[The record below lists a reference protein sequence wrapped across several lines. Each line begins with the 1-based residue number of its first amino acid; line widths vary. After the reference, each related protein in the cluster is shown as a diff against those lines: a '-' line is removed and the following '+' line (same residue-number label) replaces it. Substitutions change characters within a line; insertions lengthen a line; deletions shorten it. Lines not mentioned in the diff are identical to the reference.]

1 MSTKF
6 ITLLACVL
14 VLFTASV
21 GYGQKHSV
29 KEYPEGFYYS
39 YEDFVN
45 KKVRP
50 SVTLERHS
58 FRGNKVLDKDSVE
71 DHVFFYR
78 VKDTSKVEDIFAI
91 SYRGNLYFKQRQMT
105 KYAKKGDRNESGS
118 NPNLYH
124 RVLKEGN
131 FFYMEGMFGNAWV
144 KGLAY
149 GGGVVGGAV
158 AANANQLT
166 GIIYDFSANEFDFFR
181 NCKDFNVFLNGKNFP
196 EVDCKERDNDK
207 EFSTL
212 KVREIIDQLIS
223 Q

>member
-1 MSTKF
+1 MPKKF
-6 ITLLACVL
+6 ILPALCFMAIFMVSNA
-14 VLFTASV
+14 FA
-21 GYGQKHSV
+21 QKYSV
-29 KEYPEGFYYS
+29 KDYPEGLYYS

-50 SVTLERHS
+50 SVKMERHT
-58 FRGNKVLDKDSVE
+58 FRGNKVIDKDVVE

-91 SYRGNLYFKQRQMT
+91 SYQGNLYFKQRQMT
-105 KYAKKGDRNESGS
+105 KHAKKGDRDESGS

-124 RVLKEGN
+124 RVLKDGN

-158 AANANQLT
+158 AASENQLT
-166 GIIYDFSANEFDFFR
+166 GVIYDFSANEFDFFR
-181 NCKDFNVFLNGKNFP
+181 NCKDFNVFLKSKGFP
-196 EVDCKERDNDK
+196 ELDCKTNRDIERG
-207 EFSTL
+207 TL